1 MFHEEKTFNL
11 RFSLEAHFPE
21 NYEGDEDAY
30 AWLRDWETRVK
41 PDLLKTIFSS
51 LRGYPSWAAHVR
63 NRGVASTEE
72 VEIVMVKVF
81 TSGSTS

>member
-1 MFHEEKTFNL
+1 MFQEEKTFNL

-30 AWLRDWETRVK
+30 AWLRDCEARVK

-51 LRGYPSWAAHVR
+51 LREYPSWAAHVR

-72 VEIVMVKVF
+72 VEIVMMKVF
-81 TSGSTS
+81 PSGSTS

>member
-51 LRGYPSWAAHVR
+51 LREYASGAAHVR

-81 TSGSTS
+81 PSGSTS